1 MEGMERFQKKL
12 REQLGF
18 LERSC
23 QMYDEGHIE
32 EAIRIAG
39 TLRTL
44 IHDTGKSTSLL
55 KHMNATGI
63 RLWSTTDSAPER
75 AAMYYGMGQY
85 RHLNGVSSFG
95 PSFDNTPTME
105 LLPLDEWWG
114 QVVYVFDAGEDAQ
127 TDEEREKG
135 FRLSRK
141 DIVLTAANKDGGA
154 HVDKKLTRAY
164 ERLTAD
170 GAVGSFGMEIGGEVQ
185 VVPIKYAHLVSLR
198 QIGFEVLK
206 SLAGT
211 GKPAAEPRDSEAG
224 NLSKTGA
231 PIEHVMQGFEPLGGD
246 PPRATLSM
254 RCGTLSGPGP
264 EGWRRLDVEVT
275 PIDTKIGVYS
285 FTCPYCQGTI
295 VYDPRQ
301 LGPPRPR

>member
-1 MEGMERFQKKL
+1 MERFQKKL

-95 PSFDNTPTME
+95 PR
-105 LLPLDEWWG
+105 
-114 QVVYVFDAGEDAQ
+114 AC
-127 TDEEREKG
+127 
-135 FRLSRK
+135 
-141 DIVLTAANKDGGA
+141 LT
-154 HVDKKLTRAY
+154 
-164 ERLTAD
+164 
-170 GAVGSFGMEIGGEVQ
+170 VQ
-185 VVPIKYAHLVSLR
+185 A
-198 QIGFEVLK
+198 
-206 SLAGT
+206 
-211 GKPAAEPRDSEAG
+211 
-224 NLSKTGA
+224 
-231 PIEHVMQGFEPLGGD
+231 
-246 PPRATLSM
+246 
-254 RCGTLSGPGP
+254 
-264 EGWRRLDVEVT
+264 
-275 PIDTKIGVYS
+275 
-285 FTCPYCQGTI
+285 
-295 VYDPRQ
+295 
-301 LGPPRPR
+301 